1 MTESL
6 SHRVCIVG
14 CVGYSSRENE
24 SARSS
29 RPLLR
34 HARIPLVAQVYLQ
47 ECFVP
52 ESRWLERGCY
62 ICKKEKKI
70 YLGALFSRIFT
81 ISPN

>member
-6 SHRVCIVG
+6 SHRECIVG
-14 CVGYSSRENE
+14 CVATEE
-24 SARSS
+24 MKSARSS
-29 RPLLR
+29 CPLLR
-34 HARIPLVAQVYLQ
+34 HMHIPLVAQVYLQ

-62 ICKKEKKI
+62 ICKGKKRI
-70 YLGALFSRIFT
+70 YLGALSSRIFT